1 MQGVSVF
8 LALAS
13 AIFSQTASK
22 APGTS
27 LRTIPSVDSCC
38 AQAYALDDVIREID
52 DSQNSTRWLLL
63 RDPRFPGGPGRLVQ
77 ASELQ
82 IDSSD
87 DVSRKAGQQRPVRA
101 VIRWVIR
108 AGDRLVVEQD
118 TPRIQAWLEGVALGP
133 AAIGS
138 SLNVRLAIDG
148 KVLCTVALAAGRVA
162 LKPEME
168 VKP

>member
-1 MQGVSVF
+1 
-8 LALAS
+8 
-13 AIFSQTASK
+13 
-22 APGTS
+22 
-27 LRTIPSVDSCC
+27 
-38 AQAYALDDVIREID
+38 
-52 DSQNSTRWLLL
+52 
-63 RDPRFPGGPGRLVQ
+63 
-77 ASELQ
+77 
-82 IDSSD
+82 
-87 DVSRKAGQQRPVRA
+87 VRA

-118 TPRIQAWLEGVALGP
+118 TPRIQAWLEGVSLGP